1 MLRRSIAGLAALLLV
16 VACGGSPSTSASGPT
31 AAGVSVQQG
40 DLPAGMQKCDLSG
53 DIDSFLKKSK
63 TKDPST
69 YSSFKNYWDAAQ
81 KSGATAE
88 FTAFYADSTAHC
100 TSIESNSSDVSSA
113 TYKLVVDFVIQFKDE
128 ASAKSGYTNGSLFGF
143 SPSTLKGGGS
153 PTVEGTA
160 TGLTA
165 NSVVL
170 SIDVPPQ
177 MFYIAYWQNK
187 AFMVILLTLNL
198 DAATGKKVALA
209 ENSRIK

>member
-1 MLRRSIAGLAALLLV
+1 MLQRSIAGLAVILMF

-31 AAGVSVQQG
+31 AASVAVQQA

-53 DIDSFLKKSK
+53 DINSFLNKSK

-69 YSSFKNYWDAAQ
+69 YTSFKNYWDAAQ

-88 FTAFYADSTAHC
+88 FTAFYADSAAHC
-100 TSIESNSSDVSSA
+100 TSIESNSSDVSTA

-128 ASAKSGYTNGSLFGF
+128 ASAKNGYTNGSLFGF

-187 AFMVILLTLNL
+187 AFMVILLTLNF
-198 DAATGKKVALA
+198 DAVTGKKVAVA